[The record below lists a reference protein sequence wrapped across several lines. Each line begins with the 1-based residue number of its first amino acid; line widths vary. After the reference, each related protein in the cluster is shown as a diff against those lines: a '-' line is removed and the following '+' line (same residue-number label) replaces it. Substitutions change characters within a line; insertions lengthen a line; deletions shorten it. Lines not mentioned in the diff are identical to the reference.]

1 MTKGISFSVKW
12 VTLVSAVA
20 LAGLASAEGQ
30 KPIRFKVGVNSL
42 TASSATDQVR
52 TSGYTIGLSYQIPNV
67 NGAPNGA
74 AFFVDAEYARNAFGN
89 RNLGIFSLGVS
100 GIQPLGVP
108 GSSGSFYG
116 GLGVGV
122 AFIDGDRASVNPGTG
137 TGTGGGGGGGG
148 YQGAGYL
155 GSASRVRDFG
165 ANAIISDFK
174 ATRFYGSLM
183 LGYEFTQGY
192 FVEARYRLVAS
203 VESINPS
210 SFGLFVGYKF

>member
-1 MTKGISFSVKW
+1 MTKGISFTVKW

-30 KPIRFKVGVNSL
+30 KPIRFKVGLNSL
-42 TASSATDQVR
+42 TSSSATDQVR
-52 TSGYTIGLSYQIPNV
+52 TTGYAIGLSYQLPNMK
-67 NGAPNGA
+67 GAPNSA
-74 AFFVDAEYARNAFGN
+74 SFFVDGEYARNTYGS
-89 RNLGIFSLGVS
+89 RNLGLFSFGVS
-100 GIQPLGVP
+100 GLQPLGVP
-108 GSSGSFYG
+108 GSAGTFYG

-137 TGTGGGGGGGG
+137 TGGGGG
-148 YQGAGYL
+148 YQTAAPL
-155 GSASRVRDFG
+155 GSSTRVRDFG

-174 ATRFYGSLM
+174 ATRFYGSFM

-192 FVEARYRLVAS
+192 FVEARYKLVGS
-203 VESINPS
+203 VDSINPS

>member
-20 LAGLASAEGQ
+20 IAGISSAEGQ

-42 TASSATDQVR
+42 SASSATDQVR
-52 TSGYTIGLSYQIPNV
+52 TTGYAIALSYQLPSV

-74 AFFVDAEYARNAFGN
+74 SFFIDGEYARNAYGN

-100 GIQPLGVP
+100 GLQPLGVP
-108 GSSGSFYG
+108 GSAGTFYG
-116 GLGVGV
+116 GLGLGL

-137 TGTGGGGGGGG
+137 TGGGGGGGG
-148 YQGAGYL
+148 YQTASAL

-174 ATRFYGSLM
+174 ATRLYGSLM